1 MQKFYEEQDR
11 ECTKKQ
17 FRIIGVVVALFYL
30 AATSAI
36 LYLKPF
42 VFSLILQV
50 VSLFVLTSGY
60 LVPTLLRISQIK
72 LEADLKFV
80 RVQNNRDASQEEG
93 MASRDLSFD
102 KGDEAS
108 PAEPNKI
115 SDNYFQKFY
124 GEKEKKSVQPKKDQN
139 VSCRL
144 IIPYACLLGIVACYA
159 VILLNPI
166 RLLLNK
172 SWQ

>member
-17 FRIIGVVVALFYL
+17 FRIIGIVVALFYL
-30 AATSAI
+30 AATCAI
-36 LYLKPF
+36 LYLKPY
-42 VFSLILQV
+42 VFSLILQF

-72 LEADLKFV
+72 LEAGLKLV
-80 RVQNNRDASQEEG
+80 RVQNNRDNSREDA

-102 KGDEAS
+102 KGYEVS
-108 PAEPNKI
+108 PTESNKI

-124 GEKEKKSVQPKKDQN
+124 GDKEKKSVHPKKDTN
-139 VSCRL
+139 CSSL
-144 IIPYACLLGIVACYA
+144 ITPYLCLIGIVACYV

-172 SWQ
+172 SWD